1 MYRIRMPVFPFRATS
16 ETAAAWQ
23 LGFPPSPFCAC
34 RQAAPPTRLPLY
46 KFIMNQAPELLLK
59 SLKFPKVLPEFMP
72 TRYQI
77 LIRKQLGEL
86 GLRRAV
92 CSQTHGFNRIRGGC
106 TIKRQTRHH
115 PRALSV
121 SVWMPT
127 ACACFWDGFVLT
139 SLSNRCLSFC
149 GVRMFNQLIAMPER
163 VLIQSQDPRLATVP
177 GANMAFKN
185 FCLFLILYRG

>member
-1 MYRIRMPVFPFRATS
+1 MDPETTLVSSSGACLSPRAGPLLTELIQLMYRIRMPVFPFRASS

-92 CSQTHGFNRIRGGC
+92 CSQTHGFNRIRGVC
-106 TIKRQTRHH
+106 TIKRQ
-115 PRALSV
+115 
-121 SVWMPT
+121 MPPSQST
-127 ACACFWDGFVLT
+127 FSQRLNGH
-139 SLSNRCLSFC
+139 CL
-149 GVRMFNQLIAMPER
+149 
-163 VLIQSQDPRLATVP
+163 
-177 GANMAFKN
+177 
-185 FCLFLILYRG
+185 CLLLRWLCTYFLI